1 MAKVVL
7 PIKYP
12 RHRTWNY
19 KTFLPEW
26 GGKWSVEILDEA
38 EDRLAVV
45 VFEINKVT
53 KESVE

>member
-1 MAKVVL
+1 MVL

-38 EDRLAVV
+38 EDRLDFVA
-45 VFEINKVT
+45 FEIAKVM
-53 KESVE
+53 KENVE

>member
-1 MAKVVL
+1 MVEVVL

-38 EDRLAVV
+38 EDRLDFVA
-45 VFEINKVT
+45 FEIAKVM
-53 KESVE
+53 KENVE